1 MAEIEFILNGKKT
14 IINCKKEDI
23 MIDIINRFVSENG
36 TFLDS
41 VYFIYNGQ
49 QISNFLLSFNELA
62 KSIDKEANKMSILV
76 QEKEIMNNNYLIKS
90 KEIIYPKCH
99 KSCRIKFDNY
109 KIKLYDCAN
118 LHIIDNIFLEQFEK
132 CQNINE
138 SKIICDLCQRSKSET
153 YNKQFY
159 KCFICNKNFCPLCKD
174 KHDIEHLLINYD
186 KQNYICNK
194 HNEPFIAYSEENKK
208 NLCISCST

>member
-138 SKIICDLCQRSKSET
+138 MNPRLYVIYVRDLKVKLIINNFINVLFVIKIFVLYAK
-153 YNKQFY
+153 
-159 KCFICNKNFCPLCKD
+159 
-174 KHDIEHLLINYD
+174 INMILNIY
-186 KQNYICNK
+186 
-194 HNEPFIAYSEENKK
+194 
-208 NLCISCST
+208 